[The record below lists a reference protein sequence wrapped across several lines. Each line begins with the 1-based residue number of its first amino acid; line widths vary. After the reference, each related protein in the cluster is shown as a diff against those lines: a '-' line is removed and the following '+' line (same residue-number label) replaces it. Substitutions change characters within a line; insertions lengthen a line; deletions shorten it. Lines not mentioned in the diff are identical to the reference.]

1 MSEIEFFVKL
11 RDASAII
18 LDACNEMLEAK
29 APVKEF
35 GPEDFDKLDWSQQNG
50 AKGPYLQTTK
60 EANKDNLA
68 VFSSL
73 RQQLLEHDG
82 FWQTPE
88 HLYWFHRNDQD
99 TIDRRAKA

>member
-11 RDASAII
+11 RDASAMI
-18 LDACNEMLEAK
+18 LDACNEILEGK

-35 GPEDFDKLDWSQQNG
+35 GSEDYDRLDWTQKDG
-50 AKGPYLQTTK
+50 TKGPYLQTTK
-60 EANKDNLA
+60 EANKDNEA

-73 RQQLLEHDG
+73 RQQILEHDG
-82 FWQTPE
+82 FWQTKE

-99 TIDRRAKA
+99 MIDRRAKA